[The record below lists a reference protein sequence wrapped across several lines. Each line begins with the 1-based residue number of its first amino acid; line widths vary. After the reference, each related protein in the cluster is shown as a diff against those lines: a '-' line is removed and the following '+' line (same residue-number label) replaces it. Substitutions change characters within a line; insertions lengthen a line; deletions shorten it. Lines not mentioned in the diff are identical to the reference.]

1 MSRAILISDP
11 DTKVL
16 VRLLTSVGIAA
27 TPLSEGDVENVSGD
41 LAATDFVIVRQHSD
55 GTGATLAAR
64 VADNTDAAVV
74 FLARVMPAPTAA
86 TLALHG
92 VFAVDERAFCAA
104 PVVLLSQVRAVHR
117 SCLSLRK
124 ENARLKKKVN
134 ETKAVSRAKCLL
146 MEKRNMTEQSAHRFI
161 EKTAMDNRLSRRAVA
176 DNIIR
181 NYEKHDSP
189 DDISA

>member
-27 TPLSEGDVENVSGD
+27 TPLSEGDFASSARNLTDG
-41 LAATDFVIVRQHSD
+41 DFVVIRQHSD
-55 GTGATLAAR
+55 GTGATYAAT
-64 VADNTDAAVV
+64 VADSTDAAVI
-74 FLARVMPAPTAA
+74 FLARTLPASTAA

-104 PVVLLSQVRAVHR
+104 PVVLLAQVRAIHR

-124 ENARLKKKVN
+124 ENARLKNKVN